1 MRLPPKRM
9 TGNSALAQWCN
20 SLLDFATA
28 NRIMQGLGYRV
39 KESPT
44 GTALEIRPGGGGGT
58 PAAPL
63 SVQEFFF
70 FSSFKD
76 YWLCTDGTG
85 TTQYRVAKPHKL
97 RNSISGEVIY
107 GTAFNFSYPH
117 NTGPTDPLYGLYRTA
132 TSGGLTEN
140 QGVVPPCLHL
150 DKIYAITVPAIRF
163 SEAADAGVPVNTPIT
178 LLDLNCDGRAWA
190 AFQNQ
195 NF

>member
-1 MRLPPKRM
+1 
-9 TGNSALAQWCN
+9 
-20 SLLDFATA
+20 
-28 NRIMQGLGYRV
+28 MQGLGYKV

-58 PAAPL
+58 PAAPV

-76 YWLCTDGTG
+76 YWLCTDVTG
-85 TTQYRVAKPHKL
+85 VTQYRVAKPHKL

-107 GTAFNFSYPH
+107 GASVGFGYPH
-117 NTGPTDPLYGLYRTA
+117 NISTADPLYGLYRVA
-132 TSGGLTEN
+132 SIGGLAEN
-140 QGVVPPCLHL
+140 QGVVPQCLHL
-150 DKIYAITVPAIRF
+150 DKIYAITVPAIRTT
-163 SEAADAGVPVNTPIT
+163 EAADTGVATGTPIT
-178 LLDLNCDGRAWA
+178 LLDINADGRAWA